1 MLMYLPSSTTTKQG
15 MGEVWVGREVEELPR
30 DKECNLF
37 ICMILAAVFHGKSLN
52 FETSSRNAL
61 RGKKVPS
68 GLPRFRFDFLTYQ
81 SASDCGRSVSHLV
94 HRAM

>member
-30 DKECNLF
+30 DKECNLV
-37 ICMILAAVFHGKSLN
+37 ICMLEILILAAVFHGKSLN

-61 RGKKVPS
+61 RGKEVPS
-68 GLPRFRFDFLTYQ
+68 GFTTLPI
-81 SASDCGRSVSHLV
+81 
-94 HRAM
+94 